1 MGRINR
7 QVPYYDRG
15 KKRWRVE
22 FADRAAEEGDL
33 LYVAAEFA
41 RSGLYF
47 PYNTSRTAGEAY
59 SGHAHSFQGVLRAL
73 LDDPDGFSTEGFE
86 AYYSGQELEF
96 LGAVRRKLKEEPTPP
111 PAEET

>member
-73 LDDPDGFSTEGFE
+73 LDDLLGWNSDKQYVQRKWAKAIFSTVNPTEINE
-86 AYYSGQELEF
+86 
-96 LGAVRRKLKEEPTPP
+96 KEN
-111 PAEET
+111 